1 MMDDVKKLWWI
12 AFPVVYIVIG
22 IVVGIA
28 VANHGGSHPALSGL
42 LWPIP
47 LIRMLFGGGP
57 LG

>member
-1 MMDDVKKLWWI
+1 MDDVKNLWWI